1 MYEDFVLRKN
11 GAEYFTSP
19 LFDSF
24 NVPHMFTTKNGGVS
38 SGPFESLNMSVGQG
52 QIKDKKEFVERNH
65 EIAANILGFTYADIV
80 RTYQMHT
87 AKIKIVDKCDKSI
100 AQGDDTDGVDGLI
113 TKDKGVLLSARM
125 ADCVPVL
132 LYDTKNAACAA
143 IHSGWRGTLGGIV
156 PKAVKLMRESFGST
170 PDSIIAAIGPA
181 ANACCYEV
189 GEEIYTAFTEQ
200 NGGFKAAF
208 ERRDGKLYLGLYIII
223 DQQLKLCGLGDNNI
237 SISRLCTI
245 CNPALFFS
253 HRRQGAVRG
262 TMAAFIG
269 LK

>member
-24 NVPHMFTTKNGGVS
+24 NVSHMFTTKNGGVS
-38 SGPFESLNMSVGQG
+38 SGPFESLNMSPGKG
-52 QIKDKKEFVERNH
+52 QIKDIRENVEHNH
-65 EIAANILGFTYADIV
+65 EMVANALGFSYSDIF
-80 RTYQMHT
+80 RTHQMHT
-87 AKIKIVDKCDKSI
+87 TNIEIVTENNI
-100 AQGDDTDGVDGLI
+100 GTDHRTYLDGIDGLI
-113 TKDKGVLLSARM
+113 TKEKGVLLSARM

-156 PKAVKLMRESFGST
+156 PKAVQMMYDNFGSE
-170 PDSIIAAIGPA
+170 PESMIAAIGPA
-181 ANACCYEV
+181 AQSCCYEV
-189 GEEIYTAFTEQ
+189 GKEVFDAFVAQNSDFATGFEQ
-200 NGGFKAAF
+200 RN
-208 ERRDGKLYLGLYIII
+208 GKLYLNLHIII
-223 DQQLKLCGLGDNNI
+223 ADQLKICGFGDNNI

-245 CNPALFFS
+245 CYPELFFS

-262 TMAAFIG
+262 TMAALIG